1 MNIIEY
7 IKHKYILMIMMAL
20 LSVLTACS
28 GPQIYNTDMPVTS
41 QPLVTQE
48 LVGTA
53 IMSASR
59 FFEEWNVTKVRPGE
73 MKGTLSYGAH
83 VGIVSIPYDANSFR
97 IIYKSSDNF
106 DFDAEDQTIH
116 PRYNAWVK
124 KLEDRI
130 NEEIHYHI
138 QLKAQQTEGQ

>member
-1 MNIIEY
+1 MNKIEY
-7 IKHKYILMIMMAL
+7 IKHKYILMMMVL
-20 LSVLTACS
+20 LTTLAACSS

-59 FFEEWNVTKVRPGE
+59 FFEEWNITKVRPGE
-73 MKGTLSYGAH
+73 MKGTVSYGAH